1 MVADSLEEAHFV
13 GALGF
18 DAEAAMI
25 KGHQA
30 HNVGRLG
37 SKEVAIVNQSVVC
50 ILQSRVGGCVFRG
63 VGVVGRGVLTGFNGW
78 LQCLPVPS
86 LGKPIPLSR
95 LCRCL
100 QPVDL
105 RLGEG
110 PRCW

>member
-1 MVADSLEEAHFV
+1 MVTDGLEEALFV
-13 GALGF
+13 WTLGF
-18 DAEAAMI
+18 NAEAAMI

-50 ILQSRVGGCVFRG
+50 MLQSRVGVFVFGG

-78 LQCLPVPS
+78 VRGLPVPS
-86 LGKPIPLSR
+86 SGKPIPLSR
-95 LCRCL
+95 LRRCL

-110 PRCW
+110 PRCR